1 MSTALAKGWTP
12 ADIAAY
18 RCDPPLQVFV
28 NLIQPVGAVKLIGR
42 ETEATQDANEQE
54 REPELQPPPNGL
66 GEHGVGVVQIT
77 T

>member
-1 MSTALAKGWTP
+1 VLAKGWTP
-12 ADIAAY
+12 AHIAAHGGN
-18 RCDPPLQVFV
+18 PALQVFV

-42 ETEATQDANEQE
+42 ETEAAQDANEQE

-66 GEHGVGVVQIT
+66 GEHGVCRVQMT